1 MKTDFIE
8 IGIHDTFHM
17 QENFQKVVY
26 KMVDIVSWLQCVDMH
41 QQNYL
46 YLDFQATN
54 LAWDE

>member
-1 MKTDFIE
+1 
-8 IGIHDTFHM
+8 M

-26 KMVDIVSWLQCVDMH
+26 KMVDIVSWLQCVGMH

-46 YLDFQATN
+46 KYLDFQATN